1 MMRLFKYQSI
11 KYIGK
16 VVEFVLYMILMIIKM
31 ILTTK
36 ISDIMHNRNEALKRL
51 KKYLIKSM
59 QENLIQQG
67 RNNSNYKLLQLY
79 FFF

>member
-59 QENLIQQG
+59 QENLNQQG

>member
-59 QENLIQQG
+59 QENLI
-67 RNNSNYKLLQLY
+67 
-79 FFF
+79 